1 MKKLLAIVLAITLVF
16 ALSGCIRININ
27 GSSSR
32 YESYSN
38 ADKYT
43 VGDFEYDVAS
53 IRSLSVD
60 WVAGSVTL
68 IESDSDTLKV
78 YEKGN
83 DLTEDEKLH
92 WSIFGDELVI
102 RYCKSGYVGKLLVN
116 GKKDLVVE
124 VPKNI
129 DVDVDCVSAE
139 ISAED
144 ITQNDVEFESVS
156 GKISAKNVDCSEL
169 KIYSVSGSIT
179 IQNANSA
186 DITANSVSGDVDL
199 SGVSTDEISVETISG
214 RADVE
219 LSKANRI
226 ELSSVSGKVT
236 VDLLGVGAMV
246 EVETTSGILDLDGAT
261 VVGRDYK
268 FGDGAAK
275 TRIST
280 VSGGITVK
288 YHE

>member
-32 YESYSN
+32 YNSYSN
-38 ADKYT
+38 ADKYA

-68 IESDSDTLKV
+68 VESDSDTLKV

-92 WSIFGDELVI
+92 WAMFGDELVI

-116 GKKDLVVE
+116 GKKDLIVE

-129 DVDVDCVSAE
+129 DIDVDCVSAE
-139 ISAED
+139 ISAEN
-144 ITQNDVEFESVS
+144 ITQNEVEFESVS
-156 GKISAKNVDCSEL
+156 GKISAKNVDCTEL
-169 KIYSVSGSIT
+169 KINSVSGSIT

-186 DITANSVSGDVDL
+186 DIRANSVSGDVDL

-214 RADVE
+214 RADLE

-236 VDLLGVGAMV
+236 VDLLGVGATV

-280 VSGGITVK
+280 VSGGIKVK